1 MARQVRDSRLESREA
16 RARLKPR
23 KKAYYRLLVEGRH
36 LGYYKG
42 PQGGKWLARIY
53 KGDGKYL
60 EATLGKAD
68 DNVDADGQDVLT
80 YSQAHA
86 LALAYGANKS
96 QGPYS
101 VADACRDYLT
111 WFEAHRKS
119 VKATWYVLD
128 THILPALGKVEL
140 AKLSVSD
147 ISKWHSGL
155 AKAPARLRTGK
166 LSSRLNTRQTS
177 DPRARQ
183 ATANRI
189 LTVLK
194 AALNHAYHHGKT
206 TTDEAWRKV
215 KPFRGVDVPKIRHLS
230 VEECAR
236 LLNACDPDFRPLVKA
251 ALLTGC
257 RYGEL
262 VRMQVQNYIVDAGVV
277 LVRETKS
284 SKSRHVPLTDEGRA
298 EFDRWTA
305 GKLGGD
311 LIFTREDGRGWGVSH
326 QSRRMQEASMRAKIT
341 PAASFHDLRNTYGS
355 LLAMQGVP
363 LQVIAAS
370 LGHADTRM
378 TERHYAHLR
387 DSYVAQ
393 TIRAN
398 LPSFSEPSK
407 TVRKIR

>member
-16 RARLKPR
+16 RGRLKAR

-42 PQGGKWLARIY
+42 PQGGKWLVRIY

-68 DNVDADGQDVLT
+68 DHVDADGQEVLS
-80 YSQAHA
+80 YAQAHT
-86 LALAYGANKS
+86 LALAYGVNKP
-96 QGPYS
+96 QGAYS
-101 VADACRDYLT
+101 VADACRDYLA

-119 VKATWYVLD
+119 VKATKYTID
-128 THILPALGKVEL
+128 THILPALGKIEL

-166 LSSRLNTRQTS
+166 LSRPKVRSNN
-177 DPRARQ
+177 DPRARR

-194 AALNHAYHHGKT
+194 AALNHAYHHGKAHS
-206 TTDEAWRKV
+206 DEAWRKV
-215 KPFRGVDVPKIRHLS
+215 KPFRGVDVPKVRFLL

-236 LLNACDPDFRPLVKA
+236 LLNACDPDFRPLVRA

-262 VRMQVQNYIVDAGVV
+262 VKMEVQDFIVDAGVV
-277 LVRETKS
+277 RVQESKS
-284 SKSRHVPLTDEGRA
+284 GKSRHIPLTDEGR
-298 EFDRWTA
+298 ECFEQWTA
-305 GKLGGD
+305 GKLRGER
-311 LIFTREDGRGWGVSH
+311 IFTREDGGVWGKSH
-326 QSRRMQEASMRAKIT
+326 QSRRMNAACARAKL
-341 PAASFHDLRNTYGS
+341 AAVSFHDLRNTYGS

-363 LQVIAAS
+363 LQVIAAA

-393 TIRAN
+393 TIRAH
-398 LPSFSEPSK
+398 LPTFSGTDTK
-407 TVRKIR
+407 VRKIR